1 MMVYNNLIQLNTSLK
16 HTKNFMIKH
25 KIKTN
30 LKMINQKKKKI
41 KKITH
46 RINDFIFL
54 IFLHNFTLL

>member
-1 MMVYNNLIQLNTSLK
+1 MMVYNNLIQLNISLK

-30 LKMINQKKKKI
+30 LKMMNQKKKKI